1 MKYVSKKCP
10 HCGKWSEYKDDF
22 NEKCYFCLE
31 PLEPERI
38 EDFKHYQQ
46 KGKEYYQKL
55 LEPFFPIKPKDSW
68 LVKGIKNILNTLGL
82 IYVSIVSFIIAVIAL
97 LPG

>member
-10 HCGKWSEYKDDF
+10 NCGKWSEYKDDF
-22 NEKCYFCLE
+22 QEKCYFCLQ
-31 PLEPERI
+31 PLEPESI
-38 EDFKHYQQ
+38 EDFNHYQQ
-46 KGKEYYQKL
+46 KGIEYYQKL
-55 LEPFFPIKPKDSW
+55 WEPFFPIKPKDFW
-68 LVKGIKNILNTLGL
+68 LLKGIKYILNTLGL